1 MDYLIDLL
9 QSGLIDARCKTLAT
23 GKKGEMYAD
32 MYSIIESASSMDR
45 FSPEKKY
52 HDTIVK
58 DYLDGIYGVG
68 FSDGTELTGN
78 KVEKADTY
86 KNSAAFQLLTERC
99 ELEIIKEKGEKPM
112 DYQVLSEMLAYLA
125 GFIDAVSTLIQ
136 IKHSKEKEEKGEQL
150 WEK

>member
-9 QSGLIDARCKTLAT
+9 QSGLIDARCKTLTT

-32 MYSIIESASSMDR
+32 MYSIIASASSMDR
-45 FSPEKKY
+45 FSPEKAERY
-52 HDTIVK
+52 DTIVK

-86 KNSAAFQLLTERC
+86 KNSAAFQIITERC

-112 DYQVLSEMLAYLA
+112 DYQVLSEMLAY
-125 GFIDAVSTLIQ
+125 
-136 IKHSKEKEEKGEQL
+136 
-150 WEK
+150 

>member
-1 MDYLIDLL
+1 MDYLTDLL
-9 QSGLIDARCKTLAT
+9 QSGLIDARCKTLTT

-32 MYSIIESASSMDR
+32 MYSIIASASSMDR
-45 FSPEKKY
+45 FSPEKAERY
-52 HDTIVK
+52 DTIVK

-86 KNSAAFQLLTERC
+86 KNSAAFQIITERC

-136 IKHSKEKEEKGEQL
+136 
-150 WEK
+150 

>member
-45 FSPEKKY
+45 FSPEKAERLRKY

-86 KNSAAFQLLTERC
+86 KNSAAFHILTERC

-136 IKHSKEKEEKGEQL
+136 
-150 WEK
+150 